1 MKRKISFL
9 LALLCVLSAVSC
21 GSATNDGAVT
31 TAGSTDDTTTA
42 AETEPAY
49 KWPDVDLGGK
59 RILDPQLVDDVGLL
73 HNARP

>member
-31 TAGSTDDTTTA
+31 TAGSTVDTTTA

-49 KWPDVDLGGK
+49 E
-59 RILDPQLVDDVGLL
+59 
-73 HNARP
+73 

>member
-1 MKRKISFL
+1 MKRKTSFL

-31 TAGSTDDTTTA
+31 TAGSTGDTTTA
-42 AETEPAY
+42 AETDPPTMAGRRPRRKE
-49 KWPDVDLGGK
+49 
-59 RILDPQLVDDVGLL
+59 ILDPQLVDDVGLL